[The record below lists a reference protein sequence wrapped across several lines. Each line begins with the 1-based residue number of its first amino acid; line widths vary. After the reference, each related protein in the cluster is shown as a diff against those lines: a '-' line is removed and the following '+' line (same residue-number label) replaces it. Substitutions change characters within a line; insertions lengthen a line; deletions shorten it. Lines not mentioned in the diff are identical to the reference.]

1 MKMDEKLVR
10 LRKEKGLT
18 QLELAEAVKVSRQA
32 VSKWESGS
40 SVPSIENLKY
50 LGELYSVPAD
60 YLVNDD
66 IECIGCQ
73 EKITESPVKQQIGR
87 KKYRWLII
95 AVCII
100 GLVMAGVM
108 LYEKIIVE
116 QPQNFN
122 FAEMERDSWETT
134 EADGFSMSW

>member
-50 LGELYSVPAD
+50 LGELYSVPVD

-100 GLVMAGVM
+100 GHQLCKTDFSFFI
-108 LYEKIIVE
+108 YFFIWRFFCTYII
-116 QPQNFN
+116 QL
-122 FAEMERDSWETT
+122 
-134 EADGFSMSW
+134 

>member
-1 MKMDEKLVR
+1 MYR
-10 LRKEKGLT
+10 LSGKDNGESSQATDRK
-18 QLELAEAVKVSRQA
+18 
-32 VSKWESGS
+32 
-40 SVPSIENLKY
+40 
-50 LGELYSVPAD
+50 
-60 YLVNDD
+60 
-66 IECIGCQ
+66 
-73 EKITESPVKQQIGR
+73 

-122 FAEMERDSWETT
+122 FEEMERDSWETT